1 MDLRFTIQTK
11 IQKPLEVVF
20 QAVYDPKH
28 LSGYFTTGGASGPLV
43 AGSKVIWKFADFPS
57 TEREDEGVV
66 VNVVEVI
73 PNSKIILEWDAHEGS
88 YEGENELLTVGGYK
102 TKTEMIFES
111 LDQNNTLVK
120 ITESGWKVSQA
131 ALDGSYM
138 NCQGWMNMSCCLKA
152 YLEYGINLRK
162 GFF

>member
-1 MDLRFTIQTK
+1 MDLKFTVRTK
-11 IQKPLEVVF
+11 IQKPLETVF

-28 LSGYFTTGGASGPLV
+28 LSGYFTTGGASGPLT
-43 AGSKVIWKFADFPS
+43 AGSRVIWKFADFPS
-57 TEREDEGVV
+57 AEGEDEGVFVSVIEV
-66 VNVVEVI
+66 V
-73 PNSKIILEWDAHEGS
+73 PDSKIVLEWDAHEGS
-88 YEGENELLTVGGYK
+88 YKGENELLTVGAYK

-111 LDQNNTLVK
+111 LDQNNTLLT
-120 ITESGWKVSQA
+120 ITESGWRESQA

-138 NCQGWMNMSCCLKA
+138 NCQGWMNMCCCLKA

>member
-1 MDLRFTIQTK
+1 MNLKFTIQTK

-20 QAVYDPKH
+20 QAVYDPKQ
-28 LSGYFTTGGASGPLV
+28 LSSYFTTGGASGPLK
-43 AGSKVIWKFADFPS
+43 SKTEVIWKFADFPS
-57 TEREDEGVV
+57 EEGVRIFV
-66 VNVVEVI
+66 KEVEM
-73 PNSKIILEWDAHEGS
+73 NSKIILEWDAHEGG
-88 YEGENELLTVGGYK
+88 YESQNDLLTTGGYK
-102 TKTEMIFES
+102 TLIEISFES
-111 LDQNNTLVK
+111 LDSSNTLVK
-120 ITESGWKVSQA
+120 ITESGWRESQA

>member
-1 MDLRFTIQTK
+1 MDLKFTVRTK
-11 IQKPLEVVF
+11 IQKPLEEVF

-28 LSGYFTTGGASGPLV
+28 LSGYFTTGGASGPLT
-43 AGSKVIWKFADFPS
+43 AGAEVIWKFADFPS
-57 TEREDEGVV
+57 ENDEGVRV
-66 VNVVEVI
+66 FVKEVI
-73 PNSKIILEWDAHEGS
+73 PNSKIVLEWDAHEGS
-88 YEGENELLTVGGYK
+88 YEGENELLATGGYK
-102 TKTEMIFES
+102 TRTEILFET
-111 LDQNNTLVK
+111 LDSNNTLLK
-120 ITESGWKVSQA
+120 ITESGWKESQA